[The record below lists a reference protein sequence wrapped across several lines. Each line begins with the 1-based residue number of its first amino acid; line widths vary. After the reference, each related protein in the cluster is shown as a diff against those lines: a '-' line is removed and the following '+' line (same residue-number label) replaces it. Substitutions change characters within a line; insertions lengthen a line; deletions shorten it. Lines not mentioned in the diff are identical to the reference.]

1 MLILDRKGLF
11 SVCVL
16 AMGAVSVTVE
26 VSSGMGSDVRG
37 RRDNSYIG
45 VLLEVTSQGCV

>member
-1 MLILDRKGLF
+1 M
-11 SVCVL
+11 CVL

-37 RRDNSYIG
+37 RRDNRCASDVTG
-45 VLLEVTSQGCV
+45 VCVVT